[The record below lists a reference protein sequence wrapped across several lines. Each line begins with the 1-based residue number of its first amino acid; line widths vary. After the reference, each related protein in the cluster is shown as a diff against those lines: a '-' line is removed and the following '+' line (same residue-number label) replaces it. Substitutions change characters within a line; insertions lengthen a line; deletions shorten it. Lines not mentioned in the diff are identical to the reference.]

1 MGFSPSPWTL
11 TRFISF
17 FNNDAISILG
27 RPECMYDV
35 FQIPDY
41 HEIIANPMDF
51 GTVRKKLDCGA
62 YVYLEQF
69 EVCCSCYIGRSSFV
83 LV

>member
-1 MGFSPSPWTL
+1 
-11 TRFISF
+11 
-17 FNNDAISILG
+17 
-27 RPECMYDV
+27 MYDV

-69 EVCCSCYIGRSSFV
+69 EVCCACYIGRSSFV